1 MGKIQS
7 WVQGLAPWLAFLLLF
22 GIGWR
27 TYPLTNHI
35 PAYGDALEVIWGIE
49 WYHEALFV
57 QHVSPFFTPLIF
69 HPNGWQTA
77 TLAHTPLLFSL
88 GATLLAL
95 DATSALSYNL
105 LVISSLLL
113 AFSGTRRFFRNYAGN
128 LAATGAAL
136 VFTFIGLRW
145 QRVDGHLHVLFATSI
160 LPWYLDSLFYA
171 LNEEGPNN
179 TSRRWRSII
188 VPGLWWG
195 LMIHFSLYAIFW
207 GPLGFLIG
215 GWRWFSAKRMRLLL
229 GVTVVALL
237 LAAPLIA
244 LYLRASSIELPEKL
258 GILNLL
264 LGWSVSVDSLFI
276 PSRNHPLAWV
286 RDWANA
292 LHSGPFNESSAMNF
306 GVVTWL
312 LVLVALWQIIRNK
325 KQTVGY
331 LAWLA
336 LVSLVLSLGVL
347 LRWDGWFFALPRLA
361 RVDEL
366 LWSVGHALKPA
377 LFDSATPPVFF
388 DQGIPLPAYLLAIF
402 VPLWDSARVLARY
415 AFVAS
420 IGLFGLAAF
429 GIDRL
434 KRPLQWLLITLW
446 LLESLPPLSG
456 SVPLPPQEHPAY
468 TWLRQ
473 QTLDADEGIVDLTA
487 DPAQMVSGEILYA
500 TQFHHKATVSGV
512 GSFVP
517 RQLFFIQK
525 TLFAD
530 PNALSKAETAQL
542 LLGYGARYALFHV
555 HQPQDWAAWDK
566 IKANPTMRALDCYD
580 PASVVSP
587 WPYPICIAEILKPP
601 LWPTINVLLD
611 DGWSGSESWGVWA
624 EGKQS
629 TMRWVAA
636 RTQEKT
642 LQIKAFPYCPA
653 SQPQTISI
661 QLNGK
666 MLADHQWQTCE
677 EWQGNVTIAAD
688 DIVVGW
694 NQLQFTYGYAVS
706 PVDAD
711 GKATGDPRQLSVGFS
726 QIEFK

>member
-1 MGKIQS
+1 MGKLQS
-7 WVQGLAPWLAFLLLF
+7 WVQRLASWLAFLLLF
-22 GIGWR
+22 SIGWH
-27 TYPLTNHI
+27 TYPLNNHI

-88 GATLLAL
+88 GAILLAL
-95 DATSALSYNL
+95 GATPALSYNL
-105 LVISSLLL
+105 LVIGSLLL
-113 AFSGTRRFFRNYAGN
+113 AFSGARRFFRNYAGN
-128 LAATGAAL
+128 IAATGAAL

-160 LPWYLDSLFYA
+160 LPWYLDSLYHA
-171 LNEEGPNN
+171 LSRLEN
-179 TSRRWRSII
+179 TGKRWQSII

-195 LMIHFSLYAIFW
+195 VMIHFSLYAIFW

-215 GWRWFSAKRMRLLL
+215 GWHWFSARRMRLLS
-229 GVTVVALL
+229 GITAVALL
-237 LAAPLIA
+237 LASPLIV

-258 GILNLL
+258 PIINLL

-276 PSRNHPLAWV
+276 PSRNHPLVWM

-292 LHSGPFNESSAMNF
+292 LHSGPFNESGAMNF
-306 GVVTWL
+306 GVMTSL
-312 LVLVALWQIIRNK
+312 LVLFALWQVVRQK
-325 KQTVGY
+325 RQMVGH

-336 LVSLVLSLGVL
+336 LVSLVLSFGVL
-347 LRWDGWFFALPRLA
+347 LRWNGRFFALPTLA
-361 RVDEL
+361 RADEL
-366 LWSVGHALKPA
+366 LWSLGHALKPA
-377 LFDSATPPVFF
+377 LFDSTTPPAFF

-420 IGLFGLAAF
+420 MGLFGLAAF
-429 GIDRL
+429 GIDSL
-434 KRPLQWLLITLW
+434 KRPLQWFLITLW
-446 LLESLPPLSG
+446 LIESLPPSTG
-456 SVPLPPQEHPAY
+456 NVPLPPVTHPAY

-473 QTLDADEGIVDLTA
+473 QTLAPGEGIIDLTA

-530 PNALSKAETAQL
+530 PNALSKPETAQL
-542 LLGYGARYALFHV
+542 LLGYGASYALFHV
-555 HQPQDWAAWDK
+555 RQPQDWAAWDK
-566 IKANPTMRALDCYD
+566 IKANPAMRALDCYD
-580 PASVVSP
+580 PAPEVSP
-587 WPYPICIAEILKPP
+587 WPYPICIAEIFKPP
-601 LWPTINVLLD
+601 LWPTVNVLLD

-624 EGKQS
+624 EGMRS
-629 TMRWVAA
+629 TMRWVATRA
-636 RTQEKT
+636 REKN

-661 QLNGK
+661 QIKGK
-666 MLADHQWQTCE
+666 IIADHQWQTCE
-677 EWQGNVTIAAD
+677 EWQDSVTIAAEN
-688 DIVVGW
+688 ITVGW
-694 NQLQFTYGYAVS
+694 NQLQFTYGYAIS

-726 QIEFK
+726 QIEVK